1 MKRPWDQL
9 KYSTPMKIVHKM
21 QQRNNTWA
29 IVVPGQASETE
40 KETCPGPNAPK
51 YCLFVVFDVHFLLE
65 ANISVDRLIP
75 LCITVIMLIH
85 ASELNG
91 MLS

>member
-40 KETCPGPNAPK
+40 KETLALMLPSI
-51 YCLFVVFDVHFLLE
+51 VSLL
-65 ANISVDRLIP
+65 RLMSTFYWRQIFQLIALS
-75 LCITVIMLIH
+75 LC
-85 ASELNG
+85 A
-91 MLS
+91 